1 VSVGGLVWG
10 LFGGLGKNRSE
21 DGKEKAS
28 ESEAGKGDDEPA
40 DWVRVLTV
48 YSPVEAQ
55 MGAARL
61 SDQGIPARIQQE
73 SAGAVFPV
81 TVGMLGAIHLY
92 VPEAKEEQAII
103 VLKDTLDLPDEEDDE
118 A

>member
-1 VSVGGLVWG
+1 VSLGGLVWG
-10 LFGGLGKNRSE
+10 LFGGLSKSQRES
-21 DGKEKAS
+21 GKEAAG
-28 ESEAGKGDDEPA
+28 ESEAGKGDDEPS

-61 SDQGIPARIQQE
+61 SDQGIPSRIQQE
-73 SAGAVFPV
+73 SASAVFPV
-81 TVGMLGAIHLY
+81 TVGMLGAMHLY

-103 VLKDTLDLPDEEDDE
+103 VLRDTLDLPDEEEDE
-118 A
+118 